1 MKRREFISFFG
12 GALLGSAVLAC
23 PRAAPAQQK
32 FKVGLLVAGAD
43 MNMAFFSEP
52 FIRKLAEFGYVE
64 GKNLIVERRS
74 AEGNIAQLK
83 ESAADLVR
91 QNVNV
96 IVTVGTPAAFAAK
109 ETTTTIP
116 IVLGA
121 MSDPVGMGLVASLA
135 RPGANITGNSV
146 MAPELSA
153 KRLDILRTLSPG
165 ITRFAILWDS
175 SNPGMAH
182 RVRETEIAAD
192 QSHVLLRAVGPR
204 NADELDA
211 AFADLLKQRPDA
223 LLVTTEAFT
232 RRYQARILDF
242 ARSNKIPAL
251 FEDSSYVEAGGLI
264 SYGPDI
270 RAVFRTAAVFV
281 DQILKGAKSANL
293 PIQQPTK
300 FELVINLKTAEAIGL
315 EVPAGILALA
325 DRTIE

>member
-1 MKRREFISFFG
+1 MKRREFISFLG
-12 GALLGSAVLAC
+12 GALVGSTTIVC
-23 PRAAPAQQK
+23 PRAAHAQQR
-32 FKVGLLVAGAD
+32 FKIGLLITGAD
-43 MNMAFFSEP
+43 AAFFGEP
-52 FIRKLAEFGYVE
+52 FISKLGEFGYVE
-64 GKNLIVERRS
+64 GKNLTVERRS
-74 AEGNIAQLK
+74 AEGNVARLK
-83 ESAADLVR
+83 EFAADLV
-91 QNVNV
+91 QQKVNV

-109 ETTTTIP
+109 EATTTIP
-116 IVLGA
+116 IVLGG

-135 RPGANITGNSV
+135 RPGGNITGNSL
-146 MAPELSA
+146 MSPELSA
-153 KRLDILRTLSPG
+153 KRLDILRALSPG
-165 ITRFAILWDS
+165 ISRFAILWDS

-204 NADELDA
+204 NAEELDT

-242 ARSNKIPAL
+242 ANGNKIPAL
-251 FEDSSYVEAGGLI
+251 FEDSSYVEAGGLM

-281 DQILKGAKSANL
+281 DQILKGAKPADL

-300 FELVINLKTAEAIGL
+300 FELVINLKTAKVMGL
-315 EVPAGILALA
+315 EIPAGILALA

>member
-1 MKRREFISFFG
+1 MKRREFISLFG

-52 FIRKLAEFGYVE
+52 FISKLAEFGYVE
-64 GKNLIVERRS
+64 GKNLSVERRS
-74 AEGNIAQLK
+74 AEGNIARLK

-300 FELVINLKTAEAIGL
+300 FELVINLKTAKAIGL

>member
-64 GKNLIVERRS
+64 GKNLSVERRS

-300 FELVINLKTAEAIGL
+300 FELVINLKTAKAIGL